1 MISEIPNLIVESPPA
16 VVRDGT
22 PRQWMQLY
30 LRFDFL
36 RGQFDF
42 ICGEVASL
50 FFKNIFFQG
59 SSCDL
64 QDMWKTCVSYPRRL
78 SVLCLHF
85 PECRMKVLE

>member
-30 LRFDFL
+30 LRFDF
-36 RGQFDF
+36 

-59 SSCDL
+59 SFCDL
-64 QDMWKTCVSYPRRL
+64 QDIWKTCVSYPRRL
-78 SVLCLHF
+78 SVLCLPF